1 MCIGIIWRYDTTD
14 SKKAGERFR
23 ALSNLALIGQFGLS
37 LMMPLILC
45 VLGCY
50 LLVSHNIIGT
60 WIFIPGFILG
70 LGASFMTAYKFYL
83 YVNGTEAKRKGKKL
97 SRKGVYFNRHL

>member
-1 MCIGIIWRYDTTD
+1 MAEVGLTD
-14 SKKAGERFR
+14 NRKINGRLQIF
-23 ALSNLALIGQFGLS
+23 SNLALIGQFGLS
-37 LMMPLILC
+37 LMMPVILC

-50 LLVSHNIIGT
+50 LLVSHNITGA

-83 YVNGTEAKRKGKKL
+83 YVSKTEGKQNGKKVR
-97 SRKGVYFNRHL
+97 RKGVYFNRHI